1 MHALLLCL
9 AVAQTPAPATA
20 GSFRFGLDSWL
31 DGPDRHGFRCEVSG
45 AGSRLVLA
53 YQGEGPPGGAAPGS
67 LAFGLSTPWIS
78 AGTLAPAGL
87 IRETANPLGF
97 GPESDVFRENTG
109 FALDGSVASPQRTA
123 VLLMPVPGRLG
134 LFCRE
139 GSGGGRQMGCF
150 ARAGPANG
158 FVLEGFA
165 ALASPAVDARQ
176 EQWYA
181 RLSPFPGALLAQSS
195 ARLLLDLP
203 RTAASLTLGVSGGG
217 RSPPGTFL
225 HAWVRMGEDAAT
237 AAFFLGLVDG
247 SYTTLSGDGSLEL
260 LKASGTFAVRRS
272 FGAAELSCSV
282 GVGQPPF
289 APGGAPGGAP
299 TGAPGGYLATA
310 GSAGASIERVY
321 ARGAAGSVRT
331 RLEAQ
336 RSIRMEPDGSRSD
349 SVDCTASLIARVR
362 RLEVEAGASTDGA
375 GARARAS
382 ARWMPAGPVPL
393 ASLDVRFDCRDPAA
407 LLSAEAR
414 VRIERGGGTISLGA
428 GIEELPLARAGRP
441 VDDLVRALRF
451 HVGWETLRAYRP
463 PARAPPP

>member
-1 MHALLLCL
+1 M
-9 AVAQTPAPATA
+9 PAPAAA
-20 GSFRFGLDSWL
+20 GSLRLGLDSWL
-31 DGPDRHGFRCEVSG
+31 DGPDRHGFRCELSS
-45 AGSRLVLA
+45 AGSRLIIA
-53 YQGEGPPGGAAPGS
+53 YQGEGPPGGTAPGS

-97 GPESDVFRENTG
+97 GPESDVFREKTG
-109 FALDGSVASPQRTA
+109 FTLDGSAASPQRAA

-139 GSGGGRQMGCF
+139 DSGGGRQMGCF

-158 FVLEGFA
+158 FFLEGFA
-165 ALASPAVDARQ
+165 ALASPAADARQ

-181 RLSPFPGALLAQSS
+181 RFSPFPGALLAQSS

-225 HAWVRMGEDAAT
+225 HAWVRMGEETAT
-237 AAFFLGLVDG
+237 AAFFLGLADG

-260 LKASGTFAVRRS
+260 LKASGTFAVRRP

-282 GVGQPPF
+282 GVEQPPF
-289 APGGAPGGAP
+289 APPGAPAGVN
-299 TGAPGGYLATA
+299 ATA

-321 ARGAAGSVRT
+321 ARGAAGLVKA

-336 RSIRMEPDGSRSD
+336 RSIRREPDGSRSD

-362 RLEVEAGASTDGA
+362 MLEVEAGASTDGA
-375 GARARAS
+375 GARGRAS
-382 ARWMPAGPVPL
+382 VRWMPAGPAPL
-393 ASLDVRFDCRDPAA
+393 ASLDVRLDCRDPVA

-414 VRIERGGGTISLGA
+414 VRIERRDGTISLRA
-428 GIEELPLARAGRP
+428 GIEELPLAPAGRP